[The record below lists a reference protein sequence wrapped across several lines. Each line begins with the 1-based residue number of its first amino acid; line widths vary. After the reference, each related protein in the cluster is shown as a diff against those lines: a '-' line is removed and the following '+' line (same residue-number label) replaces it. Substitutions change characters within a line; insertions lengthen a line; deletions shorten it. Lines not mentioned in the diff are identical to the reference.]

1 MDVFAMKGIV
11 SRVSNPVVHIT
22 PLPDFSTETGLSGN
36 AKRKTTF
43 NELDGTLESDLRSWS
58 KEQVHVTW
66 HDYEFVELEFS
77 LFPIGLQSGN
87 EKIAIL
93 LHLKDGAAGPG
104 VDR

>member
-11 SRVSNPVVHIT
+11 SRVPNPVVHIT
-22 PLPDFSTETGLSGN
+22 PLPDFSTEAGLFGD
-36 AKRKTTF
+36 AKRKTAF
-43 NELDGTLESDLRSWS
+43 NELDGTLESNLRRGSE
-58 KEQVHVTW
+58 EQVCVVR
-66 HDYEFVELEFS
+66 HDYEFVDLEFP
-77 LFPIGLQSGN
+77 LFSISLQSGN